1 MVDIEP
7 HFLGFRM
14 NTLLAL
20 CLFVP
25 LMQDVPTCLPPSE
38 EAVARASVLIKVLQQ
53 SGRIP
58 PEFSEEARE
67 KLAAMG
73 VDVLPMI
80 LRGMKDQS
88 ENAIGLL
95 QSAGDEIAC
104 LAAKNSIALP
114 MSYLEKF
121 AAHEGQQPEARRAA
135 IRWADLQD
143 PGTRGVFLSRH
154 INDDVF
160 RQEAVDAAI
169 ATGRKQ
175 CQEGQIDVARKT
187 FLSAFEAVRSPDQA
201 ICISEEL
208 KSLSVSVPL
217 LAQLGIVSHWRAIG
231 PFPWTASDG
240 FAKQWP
246 PERQKH
252 SEESCSVNN
261 QEFEWHDAVSESQG
275 VIQTFGRL
283 APGDHDSIVY
293 AHTTI
298 SSEAAQSV
306 ELRVAAVGR
315 LEVRINGETVIS
327 GDSDWTRLQHDQV
340 RINVRLREGKNR
352 ILVKLG
358 AMCTNTAPDAPIPPA
373 QFCFRFVDP
382 SGMGVHFETSH

>member
-1 MVDIEP
+1 
-7 HFLGFRM
+7 M
-14 NTLLAL
+14 NTFLAL
-20 CLFVP
+20 CLFTQ
-25 LMQDVPTCLPPSE
+25 LIQDVSDSVPPSE
-38 EAVARASVLIKVLQQ
+38 ETVARASVLIKVLQQ

-58 PEFSEEARE
+58 PEFSEEARD

-80 LRGMKDQS
+80 LLGMKDQP
-88 ENAIGLL
+88 ENIMGML
-95 QSAGDEIAC
+95 QSAGDEIASH
-104 LAAKNSIALP
+104 ATKDSVALP

-121 AAHEGQQPEARRAA
+121 AAHERQQPEARRAA
-135 IRWADLQD
+135 IRWADQQD
-143 PGTRGVFLSRH
+143 PGIRDRFLSKH

-160 RQEAVDAAI
+160 RLEAVDAAI

-175 CQEGQIDVARKT
+175 CQDGQIDAARKT
-187 FLSAFEAVRSPDQA
+187 LQSAFDAVRSPDQA

-208 KSLSVSVPL
+208 KTLSVSVSL

-246 PERQKH
+246 PERQND

-275 VIQTFGRL
+275 IIQTFGRL

-306 ELRVAAVGR
+306 ELRVGAVGR

-327 GDSDWTRLQHDQV
+327 GDSDWPRLQHDQV
-340 RINVRLREGKNR
+340 RTNVKLQAGKNR

-358 AMCTNTAPDAPIPPA
+358 AMRINTAPDAPIPPA
-373 QFCFRFVDP
+373 QFSVRFVND
-382 SGMGVHFETSH
+382 SGAGIQFDGVN